1 MGKNNYFQFKQFTI
15 HQEKAAMK
23 VGTDGTLL
31 GAWASIN
38 NYTRILDVG
47 TGTGLIAL
55 MMAQRSKATITAI
68 EIEKN
73 AALEAKHNVANSLW
87 GNRVDV
93 QHISLQQYARNCTNT
108 FDLIVSNPPFFS
120 QAFKAAN
127 ENRTMARH
135 NDSLPFSELFS
146 ISAELLNPKGKLALV
161 LPIDAT
167 NDCEKL
173 ADENK
178 LSLIRKTE
186 VKPNSRKV
194 ANRVLLE
201 FSKKKAAPVFDCLTI
216 YKENG
221 DYTDSYKF
229 QTKEFYLKF

>member
-1 MGKNNYFQFKQFTI
+1 MGRNNYFQFKQFTI
-15 HQEKAAMK
+15 YQDKAAMK

-31 GAWASIN
+31 GAWAAIDN
-38 NYTRILDVG
+38 CTRILDVG

-55 MMAQRSKATITAI
+55 MMAQRSNAMVTAI
-68 EIEKN
+68 EIEEN
-73 AALEAKHNVANSLW
+73 AAFEAKQNVVISPW

-93 QHISLQQYARNCTNT
+93 RHISLQEYSKTCSSK

-146 ISAELLNPKGKLALV
+146 HSTDLLSSKGELAVV
-161 LPIDAT
+161 LPIDAA
-167 NDCEKL
+167 NNCEKL
-173 ADENK
+173 ASENE
-178 LSLIRKTE
+178 LFLIRKTE
-186 VKPNSRKV
+186 VKPNVRKD

-201 FSKKKAAPVFDCLTI
+201 FCKKEAAQKIDCLTI
-216 YKENG
+216 YDENG
-221 DYTDSYKF
+221 GYTDSYKL
-229 QTKEFYLKF
+229 QTKDFYLKF